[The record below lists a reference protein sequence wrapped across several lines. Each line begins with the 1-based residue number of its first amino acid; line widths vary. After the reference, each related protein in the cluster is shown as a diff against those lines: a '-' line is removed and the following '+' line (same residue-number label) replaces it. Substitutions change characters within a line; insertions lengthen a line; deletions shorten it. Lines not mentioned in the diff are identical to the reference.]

1 MAVDFDGDLL
11 MQMGD
16 KMVMDTDS
24 GELHII
30 SSCQTMKMITKIT
43 AAKSFGIS
51 LPPLSCESQVRQ
63 LPYEVSPL
71 LRSLRSPLFAP
82 WAWDICPHRTL
93 RRRL

>member
-63 LPYEVSPL
+63 LPYEVSPFCEGFF
-71 LRSLRSPLFAP
+71 SLMSPYPCDLP
-82 WAWDICPHRTL
+82 QEGGMRG
-93 RRRL
+93 

>member
-63 LPYEVSPL
+63 LPYEVSPFWGL
-71 LRSLRSPLFAP
+71 IFFA
-82 WAWDICPHRTL
+82 ISR
-93 RRRL
+93 